1 MKKLPKDI
9 ANFDPH
15 NMTFPQIKRLVN
27 RLTRHFADELK
38 VYRLRPVAQEFCED
52 MTNAVTGEKKGRR
65 RSLDEWALIF
75 FKRVRERRL
84 RTQLGMVPLYNYLE
98 RCLDS
103 RTLPRA
109 TDILRELLPRITRR
123 GLIPRCVD
131 PPVPF

>member
-1 MKKLPKDI
+1 MKKLPKNI

-27 RLTRHFADELK
+27 RLKHIYADELK
-38 VYRLRPVAQEFCED
+38 VYRLRRVAQEFCDD
-52 MTNAVTGEKKGRR
+52 MANAVTGEKKDTP
-65 RSLDEWALIF
+65 RSLDDWAVIF
-75 FKRVRERRL
+75 FQRVRERRL

-123 GLIPRCVD
+123 GLIPRCVQ